1 MKKILF
7 AAVALALNGA
17 AQIRAETMPPP
28 KLARVEGVVTRI
40 SPDQVTLAEAGGKVE
55 TIALVP
61 GWGVLVSKSISVNE
75 IKPGSYL
82 GTTNTA
88 KPDGTGRSIEVHV
101 SPPGVKGP
109 GLDFVMDAA
118 TNTTMTNGIVA
129 TVAKTGGGRL
139 LDVNY
144 GFGDRHITVPPGVP
158 VVLNV
163 PGGHDLVKVGH
174 TIRVTTFT
182 PPTGGT
188 VHQFITVGTH
198 GAPPPG

>member
-7 AAVALALNGA
+7 AAAALALNSA
-17 AQIRAETMPPP
+17 AQIRAETAPPP
-28 KLARVEGVVTRI
+28 KLTRVEGVVTKI
-40 SPDQVTLAEAGGKVE
+40 SSTEVTLAETGGKVE

-61 GWGVLVSKSISVNE
+61 DWLVLVSKRISVNE

-101 SPPGVKGP
+101 SPPGARGP

-118 TNTTMTNGIVA
+118 TNTTMTNGVVG
-129 TVAKTGGGRL
+129 TVAKTSGGRL

-144 GFGDRHITVPPGVP
+144 GFGDRHITVPPGIP

-163 PGGHDLVKVGH
+163 PGGHELVKIGH

-182 PPTGGT
+182 PPTGSP
-188 VHQFITVGTH
+188 VRQFITVGTH